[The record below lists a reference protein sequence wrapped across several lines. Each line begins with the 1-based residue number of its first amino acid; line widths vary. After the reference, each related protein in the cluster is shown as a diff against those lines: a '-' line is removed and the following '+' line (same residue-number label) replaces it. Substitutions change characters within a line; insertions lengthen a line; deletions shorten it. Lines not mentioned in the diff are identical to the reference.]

1 MEQPIDSQQFNQ
13 PEQPQKSK
21 KFIWISVTLAIVLV
35 GVIVAGLYIW
45 QIRSTEQNTQKT
57 LGITTGS
64 KNKQPTRTPIS
75 SAEQNTQRT
84 PGIITETENEQPTQ
98 TPIHSAEQN
107 TQGTPGITTGTEN
120 KQPTRTPISEDSK
133 KILYKLGNDLV
144 LYDPTTKEKSTIL
157 SSPGL
162 IDFDLSNDQ
171 NFLAYSLKETG
182 FEGNSDIYLKN
193 LTSGQTIRLT
203 EKNNISSFNP
213 KIFPDNSKVAYVR
226 RTYNPATKKLSDGE
240 IWLINADGNIESSK
254 KLYGFDS
261 ESFMKEADSEK
272 TLDENGKWTGEYDCM
287 SKEEVE
293 GVKVG
298 IESIS
303 PDGNV
308 INYWQKEGTPD
319 CAGLWEKPRLSKLDG
334 SDFLTEKFKQQDT
347 FYFDEKGWDQKVF
360 NWEVMKIFLFADG
373 SFVVGQ
379 AAPNPIPAGSIYYF
393 DKDQN
398 KKWELFD
405 GSKQNAKKYDAGVPT
420 TDIIE
425 ISDVI
430 KKDDTHFIVAY
441 NVYKEKEND
450 TKYFVEVLNIGDKID
465 LANLNNKKY
474 FTAEKSYNDN
484 DEILGVKILNDS
496 NIVYVKQNGKNDYSL
511 YLYNFL
517 NGKEEE
523 IVKSSS
529 VIDFDL

>member
-1 MEQPIDSQQFNQ
+1 MEQPIDPQQFNQ

-21 KFIWISVTLAIVLV
+21 KFIWISVALAIVLV

-45 QIRSTEQNTQKT
+45 QIRSAKQNTQKT
-57 LGITTGS
+57 
-64 KNKQPTRTPIS
+64 
-75 SAEQNTQRT
+75 
-84 PGIITETENEQPTQ
+84 
-98 TPIHSAEQN
+98 
-107 TQGTPGITTGTEN
+107 PGITTKTEN
-120 KQPTRTPISEDSK
+120 EQPTRTPISEDSK
-133 KILYKLGNDLV
+133 KILYKLGDDLV

-157 SSPGL
+157 SSTGL
-162 IDFDLSNDQ
+162 IDFDLSKDQ

-203 EKNNISSFNP
+203 EKNDISSFNP

-226 RTYNPATKKLSDGE
+226 RIYNPATKKLSDGE
-240 IWLINADGNIESSK
+240 IWLINADGKIESFK
-254 KLYGFDS
+254 KLFGSNS
-261 ESFMKEADSEK
+261 ESFIKESDLHK
-272 TLDENGKWTGEYDCM
+272 VFDNNGKWTGEYSCI
-287 SKEEVE
+287 SKEEIE
-293 GVKVG
+293 SAKIG

-308 INYWQKEGTPD
+308 MSYWQKQWAPE
-319 CAGLWEKPRLSKLDG
+319 CLGLWEMSRFSKLDG
-334 SDFLTEKFKQQDT
+334 NDFLTEKFKQQDT
-347 FYFDEKGWDQKVF
+347 FNLDVQKGNQKVF
-360 NWEVMKIFLFADG
+360 NWKVSKIFWFADG
-373 SFVVGQ
+373 SFVAGQ
-379 AAPNPIPAGSIYYF
+379 VAPFPIAGESIYYF

-405 GSKQNAKKYDAGVPT
+405 SFKQDATKYDTHVFIY
-420 TDIIE
+420 DI
-425 ISDVI
+425 I

-441 NVYKEKEND
+441 NAYKRPED
-450 TKYFVEVLNIGDKID
+450 SKYFVEVLNIGDKID

-474 FTAEKSYNDN
+474 FAAEKLGNNNDG
-484 DEILGVKILNDS
+484 IFGIKILNDS
-496 NIVYVKQNGKNDYSL
+496 NIVYVKQTGTNNYSL

-523 IVKSSS
+523 IIKSSS